1 MKKYIYCCSIIVLTA
16 CQPQPNAPDTKY
28 DYQSKV
34 ADLKPTLWQKDKN
47 TAITKA
53 KAKVRKYAN
62 SECRSLNY
70 GWTLNELKSPG
81 TVNCEER
88 ADGKVRC
95 QLAQVEMECRRLSP
109 GSVGMG
115 PFSKIL

>member
-1 MKKYIYCCSIIVLTA
+1 MKKYIYICTVIVLAA
-16 CQPQPNAPDTKY
+16 CSPQPNAPGTKY

-34 ADLKPTLWQKDKN
+34 ADLKPSLWQKDKD
-47 TAITKA
+47 TALAKA

-62 SECRSLNY
+62 SECRTIDY
-70 GWTLNELKSPG
+70 GWTLNELKNPG
-81 TVNCEER
+81 ETRCEER
-88 ADGKVRC
+88 ADGKFRC